1 MPLDLAERLSP
12 HFTVGELIVT
22 TRPALRDEQ
31 ATGAAP
37 CMGALRALCTSILEP
52 IREHV
57 GGPVTVV
64 SGYRS
69 PALNAAVGGS
79 PRSQHLR
86 GEAADIH
93 LPAGVDLRETW
104 EWIGWESGIPF
115 GQVLLEGQEPGRPTW
130 IHASLGVPWRNP
142 ARCGEI
148 LTWSKPEGY
157 RLVGRAPGSVGAA

>member
-12 HFTVGELIVT
+12 HFTLGEMIAT
-22 TRPALRDEQ
+22 IRPEHRDAQLAGATLRLD
-31 ATGAAP
+31 
-37 CMGALRALCTSILEP
+37 ALRALCTSILEP

-57 GGPVTVV
+57 GGPVRVI

-79 PRSQHLR
+79 KRSQHMR

-115 GQVLLEGQEPGRPTW
+115 GQVILEGQTPERPTW
-130 IHASLGVPWRNP
+130 IHVSVGIPWRDP

-157 RLVGRAPGSVGAA
+157 RLVGRAPGSVGAV